1 MRTFCIL
8 FITLLF
14 ACSCTAQNDLLILKK
29 NNRNVTSFFPGSE
42 MNFST
47 STRSYDAYVTSIE
60 KDSVFLVQ
68 YDVRRMYT
76 RLGVFILDTVAQYH
90 FGINYRD
97 IISFGENTKN
107 FDWSSSGAGLF
118 GGGVLLTTAGLITWV
133 FAKPNTRYYARPQ
146 LVIGAA
152 AVGALG

>member
-118 GGGVLLTTAGLITWV
+118 
-133 FAKPNTRYYARPQ
+133 
-146 LVIGAA
+146 
-152 AVGALG
+152 